1 MSKELFQDFETVTAK
16 EWKQKIQVDL
26 KGADYN
32 DTLVWQSLEGIHVKP
47 FYHQDDFEQPFQT
60 IPGHPRQWKIGQSLF
75 IDDEE
80 VVNNLAIDALE
91 RGAEAIIFVAEKT
104 FDYKKVFKAFPF
116 GKNKIYFE
124 LKFLSEDFITKLKEF
139 LTANEA
145 MVYYNIDLIGNLA
158 ATGNWYHNLKQDH
171 DILNRIV
178 TEISAKKQH
187 PLSVD
192 TTTYQNAGAN
202 MVQQLAYALAHANE
216 HLNHFSSEEKSDGLK
231 SLPLTFN
238 VAIGSNYFFE
248 IAKIRALRVLY
259 ATLAKEY
266 GLEET
271 CHIIATPSR
280 RNKTIYDYNVNM
292 LRTTTECM
300 SAILG
305 GADTIFNMPYD
316 VLYHKSNEFAERIS
330 KNQLLILREES
341 YFGTASNPADG
352 TYYIESL
359 TNELAEKALEL
370 FKNIEQGGGF
380 LKQLKEGVIQKKIK
394 ESAAKE
400 QALFNDGTL
409 KLVGTNYHIN
419 KQNHMKDELQL
430 YPFIK
435 TNPRKTLLEPIIEK
449 RLAEKVEQERL
460 KNE

>member
-1 MSKELFQDFETVTAK
+1 
-16 EWKQKIQVDL
+16 
-26 KGADYN
+26 
-32 DTLVWQSLEGIHVKP
+32 
-47 FYHQDDFEQPFQT
+47 
-60 IPGHPRQWKIGQSLF
+60 
-75 IDDEE
+75 
-80 VVNNLAIDALE
+80 
-91 RGAEAIIFVAEKT
+91 
-104 FDYKKVFKAFPF
+104 
-116 GKNKIYFE
+116 
-124 LKFLSEDFITKLKEF
+124 
-139 LTANEA
+139 